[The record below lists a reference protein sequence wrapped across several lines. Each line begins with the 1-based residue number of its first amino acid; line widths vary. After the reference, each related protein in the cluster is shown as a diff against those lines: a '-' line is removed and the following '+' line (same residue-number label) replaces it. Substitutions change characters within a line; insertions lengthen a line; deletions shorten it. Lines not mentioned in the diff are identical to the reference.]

1 MSTAGFIKALGRG
14 QTSLTETEAYTIFSA
29 MLDEGLADLEL
40 GALLYALRTKGE
52 SLEEMLGFK
61 RAITERLY
69 RLQAPPA
76 KEPQPV
82 IIPAYGS
89 GQNSVNLVPL
99 LALLLQRFNI
109 TVLVHGSLESNDGVA
124 AAYILRELGIFPS
137 TSIIQ
142 AQQALDQQRLAFLP
156 TAALCPGLATLLSLR
171 GRLGLRNSAHLMV
184 KVLEPF
190 GATGLHLVSASQPEC
205 MNRLRELLYV
215 TETNALLLQS
225 SGGAPCA
232 NPALRPQLEFIS
244 SGASDILFEA
254 ERGPERMVQRLPNP
268 SSAVAT
274 ALWTRQVLDG
284 EIPLPIPLVNQ
295 LACCLYASG
304 YTQDMNQAKAIAA
317 VQAGGLAAA

>member
-1 MSTAGFIKALGRG
+1 MSTAGLIKALGRG
-14 QTSLTETEAYTIFSA
+14 QTSLTETEAYTLFSA

-52 SLEEMLGFK
+52 SLDEMLGFK
-61 RAITERLY
+61 RAAGERLY
-69 RLQAPPA
+69 RLQAPA
-76 KEPQPV
+76 SEIQPV
-82 IIPAYGS
+82 IIPAYGG

-99 LALLLQRFNI
+99 LALLLQRFEI

-124 AAYILRELGIFPS
+124 AAYILRELGILPS
-137 TSIIQ
+137 TSVIQ
-142 AQQALDQQRLAFLP
+142 AQQTLDQQGLAFLP

-205 MNRLRELLYV
+205 MNRLRELLHV
-215 TETNALLLQS
+215 TETSALLLQS
-225 SGGAPCA
+225 SGGDPCA
-232 NPALRPQLEFIS
+232 NPAQRPQLEFIS
-244 SGASDILFEA
+244 NGGSDILFEA
-254 ERGPERMVQRLPNP
+254 ERGPERKAQNLPNP
-268 SSAVAT
+268 TSAAAT
-274 ALWTRQVLDG
+274 ALWTRQVLEG
-284 EIPLPIPLVNQ
+284 QIPLPLPLANQ

-304 YTQDMNQAKAIAA
+304 YTQDLNQAKAIAS

>member
-1 MSTAGFIKALGRG
+1 MSTAGLIKALGRG
-14 QTSLTETEAYTIFSA
+14 QTSLTETEAYTLFSA

-52 SLEEMLGFK
+52 SLDEMLGFK
-61 RAITERLY
+61 RAAGERLY
-69 RLQAPPA
+69 RLQAPA
-76 KEPQPV
+76 SEIQPV
-82 IIPAYGS
+82 IIPAYGG

-99 LALLLQRFNI
+99 LALLLQRFEI

-124 AAYILRELGIFPS
+124 AAYILRELGILPS
-137 TSIIQ
+137 TSVIQ
-142 AQQALDQQRLAFLP
+142 AQQTLDQQGLAFLP

-190 GATGLHLVSASQPEC
+190 GTTGLHLVSASQPEC
-205 MNRLRELLYV
+205 MNRLRELLHV

-225 SGGAPCA
+225 SGGDPCA
-232 NPALRPQLEFIS
+232 NPAQRPQLEFIS
-244 SGASDILFEA
+244 NGGSDILFEA
-254 ERGPERMVQRLPNP
+254 ERGPERMAQHLPNP
-268 SSAVAT
+268 TSAAAT
-274 ALWTRQVLDG
+274 ALWTRQVLEG
-284 EIPLPIPLVNQ
+284 QIPLPLPLANQ

-304 YTQDMNQAKAIAA
+304 YTQDLNQAKAIAA